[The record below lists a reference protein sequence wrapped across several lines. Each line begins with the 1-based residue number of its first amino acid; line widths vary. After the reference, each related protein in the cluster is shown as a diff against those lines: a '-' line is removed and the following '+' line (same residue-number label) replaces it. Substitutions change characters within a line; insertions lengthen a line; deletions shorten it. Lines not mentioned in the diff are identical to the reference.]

1 MAGIGK
7 INLKVAIVDSDLYAL
22 SAINAY
28 FAWDRRTS
36 VIFKSGRLDNFWRA
50 YEENTLREKPDVF
63 VIDANHLG
71 GAELLGSAIEQLR
84 AAVPGV
90 MIICLA
96 QFADLD
102 LIHAAAE
109 AGAKA
114 YWLKD
119 DVRLHIGWAVCAC
132 LCLDE
137 EAFSVSGGVVEAGR
151 RLSHRRLRG
160 ARELPGPKQYKD
172 LTPRKREAMVLF
184 AIEGMSHR
192 LAAHEMQISTSAVS
206 DHIKESRR
214 ILESLNDDIGDYP
227 NDMSPQEIDFMRLT
241 ALELSADCLDAL
253 RNCRDRSVGRGK
265 ASRRSRQL

>member
-7 INLKVAIVDSDLYAL
+7 INLNVIVVDSDRYAM

-36 VIFKSGRLDNFWRA
+36 VIYKTGRLEDFWTV
-50 YEENTLREKPDVF
+50 YREDKLNRRPDVF

-71 GAELLGSAIEQLR
+71 GAELLGAAIKRLR
-84 AAVPGV
+84 DEFPSI
-90 MIICLA
+90 MIVCLA

-109 AGAKA
+109 SGAKA

-119 DVRLHIGWAVCAC
+119 DVRLHIGWSVCAC
-132 LCLDE
+132 CCLNL
-137 EAFSVSGGVVEAGR
+137 EAFSISSSVVEAGR
-151 RLSHRRLRG
+151 RLAHRRLRN
-160 ARELPGPKQYKD
+160 ARTLPGPKEYRD
-172 LTPRKREAMVLF
+172 LSPRKREAMILF

-192 LAAHEMQISTSAVS
+192 LVAHEMGISRNAVS
-206 DHIKESRR
+206 DHIKEARR
-214 ILESLNDDIGDYP
+214 TLESYHDDVGDYP

-241 ALELSADCLDAL
+241 ALELADDCLDIL
-253 RNCRDRSVGRGK
+253 RNYEPGR
-265 ASRRSRQL
+265 RRSIRG

>member
-7 INLKVAIVDSDLYAL
+7 INLSVVVVDSDRYAM

-28 FAWDRRTS
+28 FAWDRRTT
-36 VIFKSGRLDNFWRA
+36 VIYKTGRLEDFWA
-50 YEENTLREKPDVF
+50 VYYEDKLNRRPDVF

-71 GAELLGSAIEQLR
+71 GAELLGAAIKRLR
-84 AAVPGV
+84 DEFPGI

-132 LCLDE
+132 CCLDQD
-137 EAFSVSGGVVEAGR
+137 AFSISSSVVDAGR
-151 RLSHRRLRG
+151 RLSHRRLRL
-160 ARELPGPKQYKD
+160 ARTLPGPRNYIGF
-172 LTPRKREAMVLF
+172 TPRVRQAAELYVV
-184 AIEGMSHR
+184 EGMPVR
-192 LAAHEMQISTSAVS
+192 LIANEMGVEESTVRGY
-206 DHIKESRR
+206 IKKTYE
-214 ILESLNDDIGDYP
+214 ILESYSYDVDDYKCH
-227 NDMSPQEIDFMRLT
+227 DMNQQEVGFMRLT
-241 ALELSADCLDAL
+241 ALELADDCLDAL
-253 RNCRDRSVGRGK
+253 RNYPT
-265 ASRRSRQL
+265 